1 MLVNLGGDLATAGP
15 APDDGWRV
23 RVTDDHRS
31 GPEAPGQ
38 WITIAGG
45 ALATS
50 STAVRRWRN
59 DEGETVHHLLDPAT
73 GRPASAGWRTVSVAA
88 ATCLDANIA
97 TTAAIVRGDRAP
109 DWLRSL
115 ALPARLVSDQGL
127 ALHVAGW
134 PEAGEDLEPMTGP
147 LRRGSGVNLPLASIG
162 PSAYWYLTRGTGA
175 VSLAL
180 LTLSVVI
187 GIAGSLRVSAQR
199 WPRFAVDAVHRDV
212 SLLAIALLVVHV
224 ITSVLDT
231 FAPISITAAVIPFIS
246 SYRPFWLGLGAL
258 AFDLMLALAI
268 TSVLR
273 RRLGYPAWRA
283 VHWLAYVC
291 WPVAVL
297 HGLGTGTDTK
307 IWWMLLLTAAVR
319 GRRGGG
325 GVCPPGPGRRT
336 CPPAGGPR
344 RSPCAWRR
352 RWRWP
357 CSRWRV
363 RCATAGRAARERR
376 PACWPTRRCRCRP
389 TSQPVAS
396 RSTGPSSS
404 PPRAFSATLD
414 GSVRQAQIQAGA
426 IVDLSMRLSGGARG
440 RLRVRLGGAPI
451 AGGGLSL
458 TGSQV
463 DLIANGLPVGDA
475 GSDQPAGGRAVCG
488 PRAGQRGHRHDPA
501 RRPAHRRQQQR
512 GHR

>member
-1 MLVNLGGDLATAGP
+1 M
-15 APDDGWRV
+15 
-23 RVTDDHRS
+23 S
-31 GPEAPGQ
+31 
-38 WITIAGG
+38 
-45 ALATS
+45 
-50 STAVRRWRN
+50 
-59 DEGETVHHLLDPAT
+59 
-73 GRPASAGWRTVSVAA
+73 
-88 ATCLDANIA
+88 
-97 TTAAIVRGDRAP
+97 
-109 DWLRSL
+109 
-115 ALPARLVSDQGL
+115 
-127 ALHVAGW
+127 
-134 PEAGEDLEPMTGP
+134 
-147 LRRGSGVNLPLASIG
+147 LPLASIG

-187 GIAGSLRVSAQR
+187 GVAGSLRISAQR

-224 ITSVLDT
+224 ITSVLDS

-268 TSVLR
+268 TSLLR

-307 IWWMLLLTAAVR
+307 VWWMLLLTAVCVAAVVVAACVR
-319 GRRGGG
+319 IAQTEDMPAAWRTPAIALC
-325 GVCPPGPGRRT
+325 VAAPVALAVFTVEGPLQNGW
-336 CPPAGGPR
+336 AR
-344 RSPCAWRR
+344 RSGTPANLLAHATG
-352 RWRWP
+352 P
-357 CSRWRV
+357 VPAPQRV
-363 RCATAGRAARERR
+363 ST
-376 PACWPTRRCRCRP
+376 
-389 TSQPVAS
+389 
-396 RSTGPSSS
+396 RSTSPSSS
-404 PPRAFSATLD
+404 SPRAFSATLD

-463 DLIANGLPVGDA
+463 DLIASGLPSVMQGQISQLEGERFVAHVLGSA
-475 GSDQPAGGRAVCG
+475 GTAMTLDVDLHIDVNTNAVTGEMTARPGR
-488 PRAGQRGHRHDPA
+488 
-501 RRPAHRRQQQR
+501 
-512 GHR
+512 